1 MTYVM
6 GMLAPVPVGNK
17 EAYRRH
23 AAQAKTV
30 FQRHGALDVQE
41 CWGDFVPDGKLNSLK
56 TAVLLHEGETVVMS
70 WIVWPDKATCEAGMS
85 ALMQAPEM
93 SQETNPMPFDGSRM
107 IYGGFE
113 AMVLD

>member
-6 GMLAPVPVGNK
+6 GMLAPVLVENK
-17 EAYRRH
+17 DAFRTH
-23 AAQAKTV
+23 AAIAKKV
-30 FQRHGALDVQE
+30 FLRHGALEVQE

-56 TAVLLHEGETVVMS
+56 TAVLLKEGETVVMS

-85 ALMQAPEM
+85 ALMQEPEM
-93 SQETNPMPFDGSRM
+93 SQDTNPMPFDGARM

-113 AMVLD
+113 TLALD

>member
-1 MTYVM
+1 MSYVM
-6 GMLAPVPVGNK
+6 GMLAPVPVANK

-23 AAQAKTV
+23 AALAKKV

-41 CWGDFVPDGKLNSLK
+41 CWGDFVPDGKVNSLK
-56 TAVLLHEGETVVMS
+56 TAVLLNEGETVAMS

-93 SQETNPMPFDGSRM
+93 SQDTNPMPFDGSRM
-107 IYGGFE
+107 IFGGFE
-113 AMVLD
+113 AMELN